1 MPANGYRLM
10 EQNDNSTEVNGNS
23 AVSGTIRYN
32 SILLENAT
40 IRLSDSQIYEI
51 TMLFLQE
58 FINNFFL

>member
-10 EQNDNSTEVNGNS
+10 EQNDYSTEVNGNS

>member
-32 SILLENAT
+32 SILLDNAT